1 MTDPTLLDDTM
12 REEYDFSRAKR
23 GNPYLNRLSHKATIE
38 TEGGDRTVQI
48 KTIELTAIVSPE
60 GTTTLQLPAD
70 ITPGRHRITL
80 LIQEEQ

>member
-1 MTDPTLLDDTM
+1 M

-38 TEGGDRTVQI
+38 TADGGDRTVQI

-60 GTTTLQLPAD
+60 GTTTLQLPPD
-70 ITPGRHRITL
+70 ITPGQHRITI